1 MKVDKETARLWQE
14 CKKADEE
21 MYKADEKLTIA
32 IWFCMIAIFIMVVI
46 HKLLN

>member
-21 MYKADEKLTIA
+21 MYKDDTI
-32 IWFCMIAIFIMVVI
+32 FSYMIATLMFIVFLI
-46 HKLLN
+46 LII